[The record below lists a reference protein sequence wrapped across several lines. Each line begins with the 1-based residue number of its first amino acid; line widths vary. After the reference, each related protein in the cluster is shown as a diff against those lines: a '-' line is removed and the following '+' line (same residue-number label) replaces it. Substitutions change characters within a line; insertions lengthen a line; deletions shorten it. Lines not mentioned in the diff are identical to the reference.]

1 MCRTDTPALNPP
13 KKAPLCSSCG
23 EPKKDHICEWSKLD
37 WAAMGG
43 DTSDAWQFMHQRSMD
58 RQNGGLP
65 QPLDDHPD
73 AQRWLKPRGFTAV
86 DTLSR
91 QNRTEQMPSAR
102 ALRKE
107 LLWKKDKSAED
118 VAVLSKCHQ
127 ILASQDARVEKLA
140 SARALRNELHLKKDK
155 SAEDVAE
162 LRKCNEILASMDA
175 RDENLASARALRK
188 ELHLKKDKTA
198 EDLAEL
204 KKCNEILASQD
215 ARVEKLAC
223 ARLDR
228 RELRSKENKTAEDLE
243 VLGKFNEMLAAQDG
257 HYRRLAEIRA
267 RMDGA
272 EELENWEVSLLEE
285 DRIYEEQ
292 LRAHKLWQ
300 AQEWAAKHGHAR
312 PRYDTYCV
320 KPQCLTD

>member
-107 LLWKKDKSAED
+107 LLLKKDNSAQD
-118 VAVLSKCHQ
+118 LAVLSKCHQ
-127 ILASQDARVEKLA
+127 ILASQDATAEKVA
-140 SARALRNELHLKKDK
+140 SARAF
-155 SAEDVAE
+155 
-162 LRKCNEILASMDA
+162 
-175 RDENLASARALRK
+175 RK

-243 VLGKFNEMLAAQDG
+243 VLGKFNEMLASQDG

-320 KPQCLTD
+320 KPQCVTD